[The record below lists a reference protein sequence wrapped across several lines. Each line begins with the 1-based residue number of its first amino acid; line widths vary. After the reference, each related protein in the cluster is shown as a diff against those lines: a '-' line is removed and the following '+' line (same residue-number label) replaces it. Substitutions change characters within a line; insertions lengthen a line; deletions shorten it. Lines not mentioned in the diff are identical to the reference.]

1 MHLKGKARLD
11 LRTKNLVK
19 RLRRNDIAFINHDDI
34 DEVAAMGIIEARPQA
49 VVNADASITGRYP
62 TRGVLSILK
71 AGIPVIDRAGT
82 EPFERIR
89 EGMIVELRDGQVFRE
104 GQLVATGHVLT
115 IEDVEAKLEEARHN
129 FKGELDRFVENT
141 LEYARR
147 EKGILLG
154 DVELPP
160 LATRIKDRPALVVVR
175 GKNYREDL
183 RAIASYI
190 QDEKPVRIGVDG
202 GADALLEEGFRP
214 DIIVGDM
221 DSVSDQALRCGA
233 EIVVHAYPDG
243 RAPGL
248 QRVREMGLEA
258 KVVPMTG
265 TSEDLAMMLAFEKGA
280 SLLVAVGTHS
290 SMIDFLEKGRRGMA
304 STFLVRLRVGSI
316 LVDAK
321 GVSQLYRQSLRA
333 KHVAQLLVAALVPI
347 LIILWVS
354 PSTRPFF
361 QLLALQ
367 LKLLLGW

>member
-1 MHLKGKARLD
+1 LGKTIQALAHLLVEKEQGRL
-11 LRTKNLVK
+11 
-19 RLRRNDIAFINHDDI
+19 
-34 DEVAAMGIIEARPQA
+34 
-49 VVNADASITGRYP
+49 
-62 TRGVLSILK
+62 
-71 AGIPVIDRAGT
+71 
-82 EPFERIR
+82 
-89 EGMIVELRDGQVFRE
+89 
-104 GQLVATGHVLT
+104 
-115 IEDVEAKLEEARHN
+115 
-129 FKGELDRFVENT
+129 
-141 LEYARR
+141 
-147 EKGILLG
+147 
-154 DVELPP
+154 
-160 LATRIKDRPALVVVR
+160 DRPALVVVR